1 MLKNF
6 ASRLRDKLGF
16 SPRPRLASKNDLFA
30 FAEKQAAYVSQTTL
44 YGYVR
49 TRAGT
54 QWPKLFNNETYLIS
68 LRTARWHIYAACV
81 SDLALFLAARVF
93 IHGGIKENQAAHLA
107 GEICDVILSDTDQ
120 EDVPA
125 SAFDEVRNTTRTAAQ
140 DVDWA
145 EAATTA
151 MTFQSS
157 ADAFM
162 RWAPM
167 ADEFKEQ
174 DEEIMR
180 NSIHMRWIGI
190 RRDVKET
197 LEPTP
202 IIQELSSDQ

>member
-1 MLKNF
+1 MLKHF
-6 ASRLRDKLGF
+6 VLRLRDKLGF
-16 SPRPRLASKNDLFA
+16 SPRPRLASKNDLIV

-81 SDLALFLAARVF
+81 SDLSLFLAARVF
-93 IHGGIKENQAAHLA
+93 IHGGIKENQAAQLA
-107 GEICDVILSDTDQ
+107 GEICDVILSDTEQ
-120 EDVPA
+120 EDVPV
-125 SAFDEVRNTTRTAAQ
+125 SAFDDVRKAIHVIAQ
-140 DVDWA
+140 DMDWA
-145 EAATTA
+145 DAATTA
-151 MTFQSS
+151 NTFQSS

-197 LEPTP
+197 LEAAS
-202 IIQELSSDQ
+202 IIQEL